1 MVNRF
6 RKLPVWGQFVV
17 VLILLIVAWTL
28 VQLLMGIIKALF
40 PLAILAV
47 LIVVAFN
54 LYEKYG
60 K

>member
-1 MVNRF
+1 MGNRF
-6 RKLPVWGQFVV
+6 RKLPLWGQFVV
-17 VLILLIVAWTL
+17 VLIVLIVAWAV

-40 PLAILAV
+40 PLAILAA

-54 LYEKYG
+54 LYDKYR

>member
-17 VLILLIVAWTL
+17 VLVLLIVAWTL

-54 LYEKYG
+54 LYEKYA

>member
-1 MVNRF
+1 MGNRF
-6 RKLPVWGQFVV
+6 RKLPLWGQFVV
-17 VLILLIVAWTL
+17 VLIVLIVAWTV

-40 PLAILAV
+40 PLVILAA

-54 LYEKYG
+54 LYDKYR

>member
-1 MVNRF
+1 MGNRF
-6 RKLPVWGQFVV
+6 RKLRLWGQFVV
-17 VLILLIVAWTL
+17 VLIVLIVAWTV

-40 PLAILAV
+40 PLVILAA

-54 LYEKYG
+54 LYDKYR

>member
-1 MVNRF
+1 MGDRF
-6 RKLPVWGQFVV
+6 RKLPLWGQFVV
-17 VLILLIVAWTL
+17 VLVLLIVAWAL
-28 VQLLMGIIKALF
+28 VQLLMGIIRALF
-40 PLAILAV
+40 PLAILAA